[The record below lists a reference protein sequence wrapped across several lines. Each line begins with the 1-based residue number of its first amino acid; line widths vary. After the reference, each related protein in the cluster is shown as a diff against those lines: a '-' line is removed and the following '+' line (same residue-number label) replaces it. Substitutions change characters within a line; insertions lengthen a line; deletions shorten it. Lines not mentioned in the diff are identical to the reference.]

1 MEIVDNIQQQ
11 MGNVSRNVKTQK
23 VRDVSYLAGITFY
36 L

>member
-11 MGNVSRNVKTQK
+11 MGNINRNVKTQK
-23 VRDVSYLAGITFY
+23 VRNVSYLAEMTFC